1 MLLREEWQLKKLV
14 GMGKATRIPFCICT
28 FTKFIWYKR
37 NKWNLFLEV
46 GNVWN
51 TIFPPMRQRGNV
63 WPHSGSPER
72 KQKSC
77 EHLGNFKVGQSS
89 LKIALK
95 SKFSHSNWVHS
106 GFLKSFDL
114 TLPWAHINGLTYC
127 SKNNSKHLSSPQ
139 FSIHHPLTLNR

>member
-1 MLLREEWQLKKLV
+1 MLLREEWQLKNLV

-63 WPHSGSPER
+63 WPQWQSREKAKKLWAFGKFQSRSKQPKNSIEIRVFSLKLGS
-72 KQKSC
+72 QWLSQIFWF
-77 EHLGNFKVGQSS
+77 NSS
-89 LKIALK
+89 LGSYKWSHLLLTKAILNILALL
-95 SKFSHSNWVHS
+95 N
-106 GFLKSFDL
+106 LQY
-114 TLPWAHINGLTYC
+114 T
-127 SKNNSKHLSSPQ
+127 
-139 FSIHHPLTLNR
+139 HPLTLNR

>member
-1 MLLREEWQLKKLV
+1 MLLREEWQWKELYPYR
-14 GMGKATRIPFCICT
+14 MGEATRMLFCVCT
-28 FTKFIWYKR
+28 FTKFIWCKR
-37 NKWNLFLEV
+37 NKWKLLLEV
-46 GNVWN
+46 GKVWN

-63 WPHSGSPER
+63 WPHNGSPER

-95 SKFSHSNWVHS
+95 SEFSHSNWVHS

-114 TLPWAHINGLTYC
+114 TLSWAHINHLTYC
-127 SKNNSKHLSSPQ
+127 SQKQ
-139 FSIHHPLTLNR
+139 F